1 MERWVADNGQWGS
14 IHCRRGG
21 GVATWRSVLEIIS
34 RFQVYHLIFWAK
46 SLPELFLFYRP
57 RQIRTERK
65 QPPPPWKKGR
75 EKWKQVVLLLRE
87 DCRRKTNTFF
97 PFENVFFITSC
108 VQLPSTAITLLWPM
122 IVLSLFNADL
132 DDTCQSS
139 IKLTPRLAWELTQ
152 PSRNGT
158 TLAYENHY
166 HIFLRPIARVEI
178 FFISHFLHDSKRVWP
193 K

>member
-1 MERWVADNGQWGS
+1 MERWVADNGEWGS

-21 GVATWRSVLEIIS
+21 GVATWSVLEIIS

-46 SLPELFLFYRP
+46 LLPELFLFYGP

-65 QPPPPWKKGR
+65 QPPPLKKR
-75 EKWKQVVLLLRE
+75 EREMETSGTFVKRRLSEEDDLFYKW
-87 DCRRKTNTFF
+87 TNTFF

-139 IKLTPRLAWELTQ
+139 IKLTPRLA
-152 PSRNGT
+152 
-158 TLAYENHY
+158 
-166 HIFLRPIARVEI
+166 
-178 FFISHFLHDSKRVWP
+178 
-193 K
+193 